1 MCDLF
6 CAVYRFVGVLYK
18 TGQQREATPGFA
30 FDFRKGDL
38 E

>member
-18 TGQQREATPGFA
+18 TGQQREATP
-30 FDFRKGDL
+30 DL
-38 E
+38 LLILEKEI